1 MLKFIISN
9 KWLFVVTLL
18 LVLFFIDDAYAV
30 ADAEFRAHCR
40 ISLFNRKYG
49 DNAPCWSCNI
59 IFSLLTAFLNAAK
72 IMYDSFL
79 TISELILQLGGAI
92 WLAIYL
98 LKSMGSMAAQ
108 DPMKVLDGM
117 FTFMF
122 KWALIYALIVAG
134 IDELIGMIIS
144 PILSVGFDIGTTFTA
159 GAS

>member
-1 MLKFIISN
+1 
-9 KWLFVVTLL
+9 
-18 LVLFFIDDAYAV
+18 
-30 ADAEFRAHCR
+30 
-40 ISLFNRKYG
+40 
-49 DNAPCWSCNI
+49 
-59 IFSLLTAFLNAAK
+59 
-72 IMYDSFL
+72 MYDSFL

-92 WLAIYL
+92 WIAIYL

-122 KWALIYALIVAG
+122 KWALVYALIVAG